1 MSSSS
6 YGVIGTSPFGD
17 LDKSVEKLLVDF
29 LKANYDQSIT
39 GIPVTSIKW
48 EQYGISQGDY
58 AIYLQSTGDF
68 DISSEV
74 SNSFFETDH
83 YTELHVFARSLHDDY
98 DRSALKY
105 LFQIEKWLKKTLRQ
119 NRLGLANK
127 GIAAIYYKDTRHIPV
142 EDPTTDIR
150 RIVVTIYSKILII
163 NNENFV
169 L

>member
-1 MSSSS
+1 MS

-58 AIYLQSTGDF
+58 AVFLQSTGDF

-83 YTELHVFARSLHDDY
+83 FTELHVFARSLHDDY
-98 DRSALKY
+98 DRSALKQ
-105 LFQIEKWLKKTLRQ
+105 LFLIENWLKKVLRQ
-119 NRLGLANK
+119 NRTGLQDK
-127 GIAAIYYKDTRHIPV
+127 GIAAMYYRDTRHLPV
-142 EDPTTDIR
+142 ENDTEDIR
-150 RIVVTIYSKILII
+150 RIVVTIQTKILII
-163 NNENFV
+163 NNDNLV
-169 L
+169 